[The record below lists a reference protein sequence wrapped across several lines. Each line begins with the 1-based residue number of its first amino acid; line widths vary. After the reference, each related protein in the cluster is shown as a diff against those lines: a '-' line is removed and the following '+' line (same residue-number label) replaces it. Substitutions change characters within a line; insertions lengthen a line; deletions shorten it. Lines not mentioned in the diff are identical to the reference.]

1 MSNSHNSMRQTGMD
15 IPYSIEVGTKE
26 IYDNNQHQDDAGSLP
41 LTTLGHAGE
50 VDGGNGSPSPQ
61 HQEDGMANTKC
72 QVKFHPYEDDPAPPP
87 EYVEDSQH
95 NDPHNPDRPPYFTGE
110 DSHTQE
116 EADPVHS
123 NNNQIVL
130 GNLEQPYDPKVN
142 DPRAEQLI
150 ADQILRLSFVTRIQ
164 EEGEPVLKY
173 IQHKLATFLV
183 AYNQFPLPWDIYYSE
198 TTKGLL
204 DQSLASELRGYR
216 PQPIDNYTGYR
227 DHLAGLVETR
237 QTKCVGETNKD
248 IRNDGDP
255 GDHTDSVSH
264 NSVTNGP
271 AQEEIDKTLV
281 VGLCSSCKKGGHLA
295 QDYPILAVSP
305 TPESE
310 TKGGL
315 DTPSPRSK
323 VQPID
328 RTIERKVRPHTRS
341 MSHQVVIQSQRAIP
355 EPLRP
360 PKRRTVPTLGTIR
373 RENDEGPDQTT
384 TTSGSEH
391 EESLSTQVKM
401 RRVNGTPPN
410 EDPTCDKG
418 PQTADNCAESFLG
431 V

>member
-1 MSNSHNSMRQTGMD
+1 MD

-26 IYDNNQHQDDAGSLP
+26 IHDNNPHQDDAGSLP

-72 QVKFHPYEDDPAPPP
+72 QAKFHPYEDDPAPPP

-95 NDPHNPDRPPYFTGE
+95 NDPHNPDRPPYFIGE

-227 DHLAGLVETR
+227 DHLARLVETR
-237 QTKCVGETNKD
+237 QTKCVGETNKN

-255 GDHTDSVSH
+255 GDHTD
-264 NSVTNGP
+264 
-271 AQEEIDKTLV
+271 
-281 VGLCSSCKKGGHLA
+281 
-295 QDYPILAVSP
+295 
-305 TPESE
+305 
-310 TKGGL
+310 
-315 DTPSPRSK
+315 
-323 VQPID
+323 
-328 RTIERKVRPHTRS
+328 
-341 MSHQVVIQSQRAIP
+341 
-355 EPLRP
+355 
-360 PKRRTVPTLGTIR
+360 
-373 RENDEGPDQTT
+373 
-384 TTSGSEH
+384 
-391 EESLSTQVKM
+391 
-401 RRVNGTPPN
+401 
-410 EDPTCDKG
+410 
-418 PQTADNCAESFLG
+418 
-431 V
+431 